1 MNPAE
6 RNDEFD
12 AAAAAD
18 ADTCTPVLIGQCFTS
33 NVTGRHQALKQRLRA
48 GYRAPS

>member
-18 ADTCTPVLIGQCFTS
+18 ADMCTPVLIRQCFTS
-33 NVTGRHQALKQRLRA
+33 NVTGRHRGRSESFWLIIERRH
-48 GYRAPS
+48 